1 MSRHGRTFVTL
12 TVLFIYASL
21 GETPPCCMAAAVP
34 DKLVVLTFD
43 DSVASHHSVVR
54 PLLKQY
60 GFSATFFITEG
71 FSFRTNKE
79 DYMTWEQIAELHRDG
94 FEIGNHT
101 GDHMGVNARNLDQL
115 SEQLEAI
122 NTECLEHGIPRPTS
136 FAYPGNA
143 IHLDALA
150 VLQRLGF
157 RFARRG
163 GAPEYPYDAGRGTA
177 FEPDLDHPLLIPSA
191 GDARPNWTLADFKRA
206 VRQARHGK
214 VAVLQFHGVPDNE
227 HPWVHTPPALF
238 VQYLDYLQRN
248 GYRVIALRDL
258 AQFLDPAPKS
268 AEPMAVIEKR
278 KSAVTNATL
287 VRGETLDA
295 QSGQPLGCRLSIRDR
310 NGVWYFPDSDS
321 TNGTAL
327 PYQVRNWINTNALEM
342 HTTLSAHPFEVE
354 LPPGHY
360 TFTAERGKE
369 YFPEVREV
377 VVGEHALDLKIHLR
391 RWIDMASRGWF
402 GGDTHAH
409 RKPAE
414 LPNLMLAEDLNVA
427 FPMVYWTTEADV
439 PPNRS
444 NRNVNGEFPA
454 TPVKLDATHG
464 YYPRNTEYEIFTTAK
479 RAHTL
484 GALLAVNHKTVFDL
498 SALPISR
505 VAERAHAEGALLD
518 LEKHNWPWS
527 MALVPLVRPDLF
539 ELANNHHWETE
550 FSITNWAVPAPAWM
564 QTGGGSDNEREW
576 THYGF
581 LTYYALLDCG
591 FRLSPAAGTANGVHP
606 VPLGFSRV
614 YVHLPRGFS
623 YESWITGLKAGRSFV
638 TTGPMLLVT
647 VNGADAR
654 YVFTRSAGAGPGNRL
669 RVKGEIISAAPVNR
683 IEIIVNGKID
693 RTIRPVARR
702 SPSGAHE
709 AHFEENVDLQ
719 GSGWICVRCW
729 EQRKN
734 GRFRFAHTAPWFVEI
749 ARRPLRPRREEA
761 EFLVK
766 QVEEE
771 MTRSSAVLSSEA
783 LDE

>member
-1 MSRHGRTFVTL
+1 MSRQGRTFIKL
-12 TVLFIYASL
+12 TVLFVYASL
-21 GETPPCCMAAAVP
+21 GETPPCCFAASVP

-43 DSVASHHSVVR
+43 DSVASHYSVVR

-101 GDHMGVNARNLDQL
+101 RDHMGVNARNLDQL
-115 SEQLEAI
+115 TGQLEAI
-122 NTECLEHGIPRPTS
+122 NAHCLEHGIPRPTS

-143 IHLDALA
+143 IHLDALP
-150 VLQRLGF
+150 VLQRLGI
-157 RFARRG
+157 RLARRG
-163 GAPEYPYDAGRGTA
+163 GAPERPYEGGRGFA
-177 FEPDLDHPLLIPSA
+177 FEPGVDHPLLIPSA
-191 GDARPNWTLADFKRA
+191 GDARPDWTVADFKRA

-238 VQYLDYLQRN
+238 IQYLDYLQRN

-427 FPMVYWTTEADV
+427 FPMVYWTTDADV

-444 NRNVNGEFPA
+444 NRNFKGEFPA
-454 TPVKLDATHG
+454 APVKLDATHV

-484 GALLAVNHKTVFDL
+484 GALLAVNHQTVFDL

-564 QTGGGSDNEREW
+564 QIGGGSDNEREW

-623 YESWITGLKAGRSFV
+623 YEAWINGLKTGRSFV
-638 TTGPMLLVT
+638 TTGPMLFAT
-647 VNGADAR
+647 VNGDDPGYGFKRLAR
-654 YVFTRSAGAGPGNRL
+654 SEDKQRFA
-669 RVKGEIISAAPVNR
+669 VKGEVVSAEPIDK
-683 IEIIVNGKID
+683 IELVVNGEVVRAIHP
-693 RTIRPVARR
+693 TPRR
-702 SPSGAHE
+702 GQSGAHQSY
-709 AHFEENVDLQ
+709 FEETVEIEE
-719 GSGWICVRCW
+719 SGWIAVRCW
-729 EQRKN
+729 EERAQ
-734 GRFRFAHTAPWFVEI
+734 GRFRFAHTAPCAAV
-749 ARRPLRPRREEA
+749 RCCRPRRW
-761 EFLVK
+761 
-766 QVEEE
+766 
-771 MTRSSAVLSSEA
+771 RSIVGP
-783 LDE
+783 